1 VFQFEHIEAI
11 YWLPI
16 IPVLLLLLF
25 FSLKLKQRQISKL
38 GSKSI
43 IQRLL
48 PNWSI
53 AREWTKI
60 LLLLLGLS
68 LMIISWANPQWGTKT
83 EKVTA
88 ERSDVIIALDI
99 SQSMMAEDISPNRL
113 ERAKR
118 MAGELVK
125 GLRGN
130 RIGLIF
136 FAGSAYLQM
145 PLTTDY
151 AAAELFLK
159 SANTRQ
165 AGTQGTAIAD
175 AIDLSVSAFRTEKNT
190 QKAVVV
196 ISDGENHDQEAIDA
210 AALAN
215 ESGTFVF
222 TIGVGTEAGELIPV
236 ETSRG
241 RVYKTD
247 DSGQTVKSK
256 LNIQLMQ
263 DIASAGGGEA
273 YLLNQG
279 KELIE
284 DIKTQLNK
292 LEKQEVEQRSFSEY
306 ESYFQYFLFFGILFL
321 VIEFLLPPG
330 RIKSAGK

>member
-1 VFQFEHIEAI
+1 MFQFEHIEAI
-11 YWLPI
+11 YWLSV
-16 IPVLLLLLF
+16 IPVILLLLF
-25 FSLKLKQRQISKL
+25 FSLKLKQRQIAKL
-38 GSKSI
+38 GSSKLI
-43 IQRLL
+43 GKLL

-53 AREWTKI
+53 QREWTKLI
-60 LLLLLGLS
+60 LMVLALS

-88 ERSDVIIALDI
+88 KRSDVIIALDI

-118 MAGELVK
+118 MAVDLVK

-130 RIGLIF
+130 RIGLIY

-151 AAAELFLK
+151 AASELFLK
-159 SANTRQ
+159 SANTNQ

-175 AIDLSVSAFRTEKNT
+175 AIDLALSAFQTEKNT

-210 AALAN
+210 AAIAK
-215 ESGTFVF
+215 EAGTFIF

-236 ETSRG
+236 ETPRG

-247 DSGQTVKSK
+247 RSGQTVKSK
-256 LNIQLMQ
+256 LNIQLMR

-292 LEKQEVEQRSFSEY
+292 LEKQEVEQRSFSEF

-321 VIEFLLPPG
+321 VLEFLLPPG
-330 RIKSAGK
+330 RYKATDS

>member
-1 VFQFEHIEAI
+1 VFQFEHIDAI
-11 YWLPI
+11 YWLSI
-16 IPVLLLLLF
+16 IPVLLIMLF
-25 FSLKLKQRQISKL
+25 LSLKLKQRQINKL
-38 GSKSI
+38 GSKAI
-43 IQRLL
+43 IKRLL

-53 AREWTKI
+53 AREWTKTI
-60 LLLLLGLS
+60 LLLLGLS

-88 ERSDVIIALDI
+88 KRSDVIIALDI

-130 RIGLIF
+130 RIGIIF

-151 AAAELFLK
+151 AAAELFLR

-175 AIDLSVSAFRTEKNT
+175 AIDLSVSAFKTDKNT

-210 AALAN
+210 AAIAN
-215 ESGTFVF
+215 EAGTFVF
-222 TIGVGTEAGELIPV
+222 TIGVGTESGELIPV

-247 DSGQTVKSK
+247 KSGQTVKSK

-279 KELIE
+279 KELIK

-321 VIEFLLPPG
+321 LIEFLLPSG
-330 RIKSAGK
+330 RMKTSSK